1 MFSTTTPFPLRISR
15 HYSTSQKHLPLANSR
30 INEDWKC
37 SEPVLGPVLLMYF
50 GLLFL
55 GRREGGEGSLR
66 EYEDEDGVEDEDE
79 EEF

>member
-1 MFSTTTPFPLRISR
+1 
-15 HYSTSQKHLPLANSR
+15 
-30 INEDWKC
+30 
-37 SEPVLGPVLLMYF
+37 MYF